1 MSLETRK
8 LELMQQLLLVDSEEV
23 LERMQDMLNA
33 ESTFVLSDAQKAELD
48 EQNSSSE
55 LDDRIV
61 KQALSTEEE
70 IEHGKGHT
78 PPDEQTFMNDGFK
91 ALALKTKGLRFKR
104 AEANSR

>member
-48 EQNSSSE
+48 EQEARYARGEGRSYSWDE
-55 LDDRIV
+55 V
-61 KQALSTEEE
+61 KA
-70 IEHGKGHT
+70 HARA
-78 PPDEQTFMNDGFK
+78 
-91 ALALKTKGLRFKR
+91 ALAANR
-104 AEANSR
+104 A